1 MKRRRLELP
10 RHNWHSPLKV
20 ARLPI
25 PPPLRLI
32 FLTRI
37 KSHSPKKSFLEWV
50 PKTGLEPAH
59 LATHAPETCA
69 STNSATWA
77 SSALQFLVCSINGA
91 ENGTRTRD
99 PNLGKVVLYQLSYF
113 RIFYYL
119 YTLFR
124 SSSDKH
130 FSKCDAKVQLFSET
144 AKLFPFFFVETVI
157 FLYQL
162 T

>member
-1 MKRRRLELP
+1 M
-10 RHNWHSPLKV
+10 
-20 ARLPI
+20 
-25 PPPLRLI
+25 
-32 FLTRI
+32 
-37 KSHSPKKSFLEWV
+37 

-113 RIFYYL
+113 RIFIPL
-119 YTLFR
+119 KGASL
-124 SSSDKH
+124 SIAG
-130 FSKCDAKVQLFSET
+130 AKVTLFSESAKLFEVFFQKKCKRCNKKT
-144 AKLFPFFFVETVI
+144 AKLKPAVS
-157 FLYQL
+157 LL
-162 T
+162 C